1 MTPPISN
8 HAGIQTLS
16 RRHQLAKCS
25 GHDVNATAEP
35 TDELTGSYQAAR
47 DDKLGF
53 TVTRVAR
60 QSSVGDRTRFWE
72 PLRDKLR
79 GVHERF
85 IKLRQDA
92 GAPPGISAIR
102 VLDILLWMAFPKNP
116 RFH

>member
-1 MTPPISN
+1 
-8 HAGIQTLS
+8 
-16 RRHQLAKCS
+16 
-25 GHDVNATAEP
+25 
-35 TDELTGSYQAAR
+35 
-47 DDKLGF
+47 
-53 TVTRVAR
+53 
-60 QSSVGDRTRFWE
+60 VGDRTRFWE

-92 GAPPGISAIR
+92 GVLPGISAIR

>member
-16 RRHQLAKCS
+16 RRHQLPKCS

-35 TDELTGSYQAAR
+35 TDELTRSYQPAR
-47 DDKLGF
+47 DDKLGL

-60 QSSVGDRTRFWE
+60 QTSVGDWTRFRE

>member
-1 MTPPISN
+1 
-8 HAGIQTLS
+8 
-16 RRHQLAKCS
+16 
-25 GHDVNATAEP
+25 
-35 TDELTGSYQAAR
+35 
-47 DDKLGF
+47 
-53 TVTRVAR
+53 
-60 QSSVGDRTRFWE
+60 VGDRTRFWE